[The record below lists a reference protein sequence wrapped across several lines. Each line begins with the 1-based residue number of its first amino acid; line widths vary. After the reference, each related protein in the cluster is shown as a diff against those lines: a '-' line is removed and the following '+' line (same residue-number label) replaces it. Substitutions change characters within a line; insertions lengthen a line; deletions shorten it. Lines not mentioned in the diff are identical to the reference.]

1 MMIRLEK
8 ATYLGKNL
16 RSFSLDGIAVTETE
30 YTKKVS
36 ESWHYHVNNHISYI
50 LQGGNREQ
58 RKNYESQV
66 HPGNLLIY
74 PSGLMHR
81 NLNTAHPSKNIN
93 LEIED
98 NFLLRHD
105 LKFSTSTPERLK
117 FVVLKVYKECLT
129 SDNDSETSVTALVL
143 NAFESFHEKH
153 ERISPRWTAQIAQVL
168 HDRWNENVSLTQLS
182 NELKLHPVTISKSF
196 PKHFHCTLGEYS
208 RKIKIDKAISLI
220 NHSHKSLTEIAL
232 ECGFFDQ
239 SHFIRTFKD
248 VTGFTPKEYRRL

>member
-1 MMIRLEK
+1 MIRLER
-8 ATYLGKNL
+8 ATYLGRNR

-30 YTKKVS
+30 YTEKVS

-58 RKNYESQV
+58 RKNNEAQAL
-66 HPGNLLIY
+66 PGNLLIY
-74 PSGLMHR
+74 PSGVLHR

-93 LEIED
+93 LEIDD

-105 LKFSTSTPERLK
+105 LTFSTSSSDRLK
-117 FVVLKVYKECLT
+117 FLLLKMYKECLI
-129 SDNDSETSVTALVL
+129 SDNDSETSITALVL
-143 NAFESFHEKH
+143 IAFESFQEKH
-153 ERISPRWTAQIAQVL
+153 ERISPGWAAQIAEIL

-196 PKHFHCTLGEYS
+196 PKHFHCSLGEYS
-208 RKIKIDKAISLI
+208 RKIKIEKAISLMS
-220 NHSHKSLTEIAL
+220 HSNRTLTEIAL

-248 VTGFTPKEYRRL
+248 VTGFTPKAYQRL